1 MAGSLALEQ
10 VGWYERDDYLSPVSV
25 FDADEVAAFRSVA
38 AIQPEWL
45 NQFAYLAGL
54 RRGCAPC
61 LS

>member
-10 VGWYERDDYLSPVSV
+10 VGWYERDGYLFLVGV
-25 FDADEVAAFRSVA
+25 FDADEVVAFRSVA

>member
-10 VGWYERDDYLSPVSV
+10 VGWYERDGYLFPMSV

>member
-1 MAGSLALEQ
+1 MAGSLTFEQ
-10 VGWYERDDYLSPVSV
+10 VGWYERDGYLFPVSV
-25 FDADEVAAFRSVA
+25 SDADEVAAFRSVV

>member
-10 VGWYERDDYLSPVSV
+10 VGSYERDGYQFPAGV
-25 FDADEVAAFRSVA
+25 FDADEAATFRTVA